1 MKLTSVKHLTA
12 TGFKNI
18 WVNKLMSIASV
29 GVLVACMSVIGLAV
43 AISLNVDSA
52 LSELEQQNVVMVFF
66 NDRNAALY
74 GSGQGS
80 VSNDPNKTYNSITE
94 DDYTVHSYADALL
107 ICDKISKLD
116 NIKSVEYVSKEDAL
130 VSVKDTLPDSQSG
143 YLDFFEDDEYGN
155 PLPSGARVTMLNLE
169 HFDDTIEKITAI
181 EGVDTIES
189 SRDIAEKI
197 TIIKK
202 AITIVGFW
210 IVAILMVISLVIV
223 SNTIRVTMYNRK
235 LEISIMKA
243 VGATDSFV
251 RLPFMI
257 EGVTIGLL
265 SAGVTVTILYFV
277 YNAVKETVRN
287 TLSLTTIIPFG
298 DFFWQI
304 FGIFAV
310 IGCLAGLL
318 SSAFMINKYLRKE
331 GSEFR
336 AL

>member
-1 MKLTSVKHLTA
+1 
-12 TGFKNI
+12 
-18 WVNKLMSIASV
+18 
-29 GVLVACMSVIGLAV
+29 
-43 AISLNVDSA
+43 
-52 LSELEQQNVVMVFF
+52 
-66 NDRNAALY
+66 
-74 GSGQGS
+74 
-80 VSNDPNKTYNSITE
+80 
-94 DDYTVHSYADALL
+94 
-107 ICDKISKLD
+107 
-116 NIKSVEYVSKEDAL
+116 
-130 VSVKDTLPDSQSG
+130 
-143 YLDFFEDDEYGN
+143 
-155 PLPSGARVTMLNLE
+155 MLNLE

-265 SAGVTVTILYFV
+265 SASVTVTILYFV